1 MKWRVRG
8 AVVPLARPVVVGIV
22 NVTPDS
28 FSDGGSFFSADDA
41 VSYAKRLVA
50 EGADV
55 LDIGGES
62 TRPQAATPVDS
73 EEERRR
79 ILPVV
84 RAVSASCPGIPISV
98 DTVKSSVAA
107 AAIEAGAS
115 VINDVSGLR
124 IDPAIARLC
133 AETAAGLI
141 VMHSRGG
148 VGDMSTYRYA
158 DYGPDVAG
166 DVVGELRRQVEVA
179 LAAGVDRDA
188 IVVDP
193 GIGFSKRS
201 AQSLAVLS
209 ALPRV
214 VALGYPVMV
223 GVSRKRFIGAITG
236 VNEPASRTYGSIGAA
251 VAALARGA
259 RLFRVHDVRA
269 AREALDA
276 AWAILSVDAAG
287 APVEPPPAG
296 AEAPPA

>member
-8 AVVPLARPVVVGIV
+8 AVVPLARPVVIGII

-41 VSYAKRLVA
+41 VAYARRLVA

-62 TRPQAATPVDS
+62 TRPQGATPVDS
-73 EEERRR
+73 EEEQRR

-84 RAVSASCPGIPISV
+84 RAVSTSYPGIPISV

-124 IDPAIARLC
+124 IDPAMATLC
-133 AETAAGLI
+133 ADAAAGLI

-166 DVVGELRRQVEVA
+166 DVVHELKRQVHVA

-201 AQSLAVLS
+201 AHSLAVLS

-223 GVSRKRFIGAITG
+223 GVSRKRFIGEITG
-236 VNEPASRTYGSIGAA
+236 VTEPASRTYGSIGAA

-269 AREALDA
+269 TREALDA
-276 AWAILSVDAAG
+276 AWAILSVDGAG
-287 APVEPPPAG
+287 VPVEPPRTG